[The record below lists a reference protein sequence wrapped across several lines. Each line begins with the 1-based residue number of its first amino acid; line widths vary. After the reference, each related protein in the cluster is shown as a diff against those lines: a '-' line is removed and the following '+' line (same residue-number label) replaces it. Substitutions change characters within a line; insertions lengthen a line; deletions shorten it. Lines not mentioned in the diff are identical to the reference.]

1 MSKSTL
7 TVVVVLKKKMKKK
20 DSIREKNHKKYKYP
34 VGEEELSFVRVKSK
48 IFPSLLRNPHV
59 NDNRAQIFI
68 HSFNGCHVL
77 LFSVS
82 YILG

>member
-1 MSKSTL
+1 M
-7 TVVVVLKKKMKKK
+7 VLKKDEEKRQCKG
-20 DSIREKNHKKYKYP
+20 KNHKKYKYP

-48 IFPSLLRNPHV
+48 IFFSLLRNPHV
-59 NDNRAQIFI
+59 NNNRARIFI

-77 LFSVS
+77 LFSVG